1 VVRVVGVQPGVIHE
15 VEPRFAA
22 SEAVTL
28 RAAPLEPDL
37 VVWGESSVGL
47 DPESRPA
54 YLRRIQAASAAAGAE
69 VLANVDARRG
79 PGGIFKSTVLVGP
92 DGIRGRY
99 DKMRLVPF
107 GEYIPLR
114 AVFSWVE
121 WLSRAPEEDRQR
133 GDGLVLMRSE
143 KALVGPL
150 ICFESA
156 FPDMSRRLAALG
168 AEIIVVQ
175 SSTSTFQQSWA
186 PEQHASLAAIR
197 AVETGRPVV
206 HATLTGVSAAFDA
219 SGRRLARFSSSRTG
233 SYVADV
239 PVSRRAAPYVHVGD
253 WVPALSVVVLAAAA
267 GAALARRAITRTR
280 GPIAPS
286 PRRVSR
292 APERTGTP

>member
-1 VVRVVGVQPGVIHE
+1 MIHE

-22 SEAVTL
+22 SEEATL
-28 RAAPLEPDL
+28 GLGRLEPDL

-54 YLRRIQAASAAAGAE
+54 YLRRIQEASAAAGAE
-69 VLANVDARRG
+69 VLVNVDARRG
-79 PGGIFKSTVLVGP
+79 PGGIFKSALLVGP
-92 DGIRGRY
+92 DGIEGRY

-114 AVFSWVE
+114 ALFAWVE
-121 WLSRAPEEDRQR
+121 WLPRAPEEDRQR
-133 GDGLVLMRSE
+133 GDGLVLMHSE
-143 KALVGPL
+143 EALVGPL

-156 FPDMSRRLAALG
+156 FPDMSRRLAARG

-219 SGRRLARFSSSRTG
+219 SGRRLAWFSSSQTG
-233 SYVADV
+233 TYVVDV
-239 PVSRRAAPYVHVGD
+239 PLSRRTSPYVRVGE

-267 GAALARRAITRTR
+267 GAALARGALTRTR
-280 GPIAPS
+280 GPTAPS
-286 PRRVSR
+286 RRRVSQ
-292 APERTGTP
+292 APARTELP